1 MIMADETRLKS
12 KAVIWM
18 NIIGCCFP
26 HSTNWKH
33 FFISVTDCLSK
44 RFSVGKLN
52 SEYAVVG
59 SIVEVV
65 CSAGDSSKGFD
76 ESLISP
82 YRAPYFEL
90 IEILQI
96 LVVGSLENL
105 CVSHKTPWL
114 SRYEAL
120 FHLKSESDTKCE
132 NRQESAKF
140 ASSAQFSNI
149 IFSLNSSSL
158 TNDCKLVLDLL
169 ILIQNE

>member
-1 MIMADETRLKS
+1 MIKADETRLKS

-33 FFISVTDCLSK
+33 VFISVTDCLSK
-44 RFSVGKLN
+44 RFPAGKLN
-52 SEYAVVG
+52 SEDAVG
-59 SIVEVV
+59 GFIVEVV
-65 CSAGDSSKGFD
+65 CSAGNSFD
-76 ESLISP
+76 ENSNSP

-90 IEILQI
+90 IEISQI

-132 NRQESAKF
+132 NRSSSKF
-140 ASSAQFSNI
+140 ASSAQFLNN

-158 TNDCKLVLDLL
+158 TNDCKLALDLF
-169 ILIQNE
+169 ILNQNE